1 MEVSKAVQIDSAKA
15 VHGEIVV
22 SNTKTKAPPPI
33 KNSVPNNPMQLDIT
47 NSKIVTALAR
57 SLPQTQGINLNGIQ
71 NKMLKFVDNVINT
84 NNSPVFNLQA
94 STNAWAQHGS
104 VLQS

>member
-1 MEVSKAVQIDSAKA
+1 MEVSKSVQTEEAKA
-15 VHGEIVV
+15 VHGEIVL
-22 SNTKTKAPPPI
+22 SKTQAKLPPPVKI
-33 KNSVPNNPMQLDIT
+33 SVPNNPMQLDIA

-71 NKMLKFVDNVINT
+71 NKMLSFVDKFINI
-84 NNSPVFNLQA
+84 NNKPVFNLQA
-94 STNAWAQHGS
+94 STDAWAQHGS